1 MLPKEE
7 QEAMMRDRK
16 RQWKTEK
23 SKGTFNR
30 TVMENLNVD
39 ISIIGAGFS
48 GTLVLANLVKETQG
62 NCSIAIIDHLESFNK
77 GIAYNPSSSMFLLN
91 VATKRMSAFPED
103 PDHFLNWVCKQNEFE
118 LFSREALANS
128 FLPRDIYRQYLSSI
142 WSETLS
148 LAKSKNIQV
157 ECIYS
162 FAKNIFTTDEIYLIE
177 TENGETIR
185 TKQLVLATGNQT
197 PSNRILKNKLE
208 VTHPRYFQNPWKHEA
223 INNFESDLNILI
235 VGNGLTMVD
244 TTLGLV
250 ENHFQ
255 NKIYAVSPNG
265 FNVIPHL
272 HNNIAYSID
281 LNLEDPEFSLTH
293 LLRKVNAEVKKLSQ
307 LGITSEPVVDAL
319 RSKTQEIWK
328 KLTVDEKR
336 SFMRH
341 LRHIWGVS
349 RHRIAPHVYRKIQN
363 LRINKKL
370 AVIAGEIHKISDQGT
385 HLEVTLFN
393 KKSKKIKTIKV
404 SRIINCTGPQT
415 NLKESENQLLHKL
428 FMEGFLSQDE
438 LNLGT
443 RIDLSTYE
451 IINSTNQV
459 VPCFFTLGVNL
470 KGELWESVAV
480 PELKVQAKE
489 VAHQMVARLQTQ
501 EHAHKENLENVQE
514 EVK

>member
-1 MLPKEE
+1 
-7 QEAMMRDRK
+7 
-16 RQWKTEK
+16 
-23 SKGTFNR
+23 
-30 TVMENLNVD
+30 
-39 ISIIGAGFS
+39 
-48 GTLVLANLVKETQG
+48 
-62 NCSIAIIDHLESFNK
+62 
-77 GIAYNPSSSMFLLN
+77 
-91 VATKRMSAFPED
+91 
-103 PDHFLNWVCKQNEFE
+103 
-118 LFSREALANS
+118 
-128 FLPRDIYRQYLSSI
+128 
-142 WSETLS
+142 
-148 LAKSKNIQV
+148 
-157 ECIYS
+157 
-162 FAKNIFTTDEIYLIE
+162 
-177 TENGETIR
+177 
-185 TKQLVLATGNQT
+185 
-197 PSNRILKNKLE
+197 
-208 VTHPRYFQNPWKHEA
+208 
-223 INNFESDLNILI
+223 
-235 VGNGLTMVD
+235 
-244 TTLGLV
+244 
-250 ENHFQ
+250 
-255 NKIYAVSPNG
+255 
-265 FNVIPHL
+265 
-272 HNNIAYSID
+272 
-281 LNLEDPEFSLTH
+281 
-293 LLRKVNAEVKKLSQ
+293 VKKLSQ

-363 LRINKKL
+363 LRITKKL

-443 RIDLSTYE
+443 RIDISTYE

-489 VAHQMVARLQTQ
+489 VAHRMVARLQTQ

>member
-1 MLPKEE
+1 
-7 QEAMMRDRK
+7 MMRARK

-30 TVMENLNVD
+30 NVMKNLNVD
-39 ISIIGAGFS
+39 IAIIGAGFS
-48 GTLVLANLVKETQG
+48 GTLVLANVVKTAQK
-62 NCSIAIIDHLESFNK
+62 NCSIAIIDKLESFNK

-91 VATKRMSAFPED
+91 VATKRMSAFSDE
-103 PDHFLNWVCKQNEFE
+103 PDHFLNWVCKQNSFE

-142 WSETLS
+142 WNETLS

-162 FAKNIFTTDEIYLIE
+162 FAKNIFTADEIYLIE
-177 TENGETIR
+177 TENGETIH

-208 VTHPRYFQNPWKHEA
+208 ETHPRYFQNPWIYEA
-223 INNFESDLNILI
+223 INNFESELNILI

-265 FNVIPHL
+265 FKVIQHL
-272 HNNIAYSID
+272 HNNIAYTFD
-281 LNLEDPEFSLTH
+281 LNLDDPNFSLTY
-293 LLRKVNAEVKKLSQ
+293 LLRQVNAEVKKLSK
-307 LGITSEPVVDAL
+307 LGITSEPVVDAI

-328 KLTVDEKR
+328 KLTVAEKQ

-349 RHRIAPHVYRKIQN
+349 RHRIAPHIYRKIQN

-370 AVIAGEIHKISDQGT
+370 EVIAGEIHKISDEET

-393 KKSKKIKTIKV
+393 KKSKKFKTIQV

-415 NLKESENQLLHKL
+415 NLKESENQLLQKL

-451 IINSTNQV
+451 IIDSTNEV

-489 VAHQMVARLQTQ
+489 VAHQMVERMKTQ
-501 EHAHKENLENVQE
+501 EHAHEENLENLE
-514 EVK
+514 EDVK

>member
-1 MLPKEE
+1 MKN
-7 QEAMMRDRK
+7 
-16 RQWKTEK
+16 
-23 SKGTFNR
+23 FNA
-30 TVMENLNVD
+30 D
-39 ISIIGAGFS
+39 IAIIGAGFS
-48 GTLVLANLVKETQG
+48 GTLVLANIVKDAQES
-62 NCSIAIIDHLESFNK
+62 CSIAILDKLESFNK

-91 VATKRMSAFPED
+91 VATKRMSAFSDD
-103 PDHFLNWVCKQNEFE
+103 PDHFLNWVCKQNSFD

-128 FLPRDIYRQYLSSI
+128 FLPRDVYRQYLSSI
-142 WSETLS
+142 WDETIE
-148 LAKSKNIQV
+148 LAKTKNIQI

-162 FAKNIFTTDEIYLIE
+162 FAENINVHNDKYTVTTESGVSII
-177 TENGETIR
+177 TN
-185 TKQLVLATGNQT
+185 QVVLSTGNQT
-197 PSNRILKNKLE
+197 PSNKALRQKLE
-208 VTHPRYFQNPWKHEA
+208 IHHARYFQNPWKIET
-223 INNFESDLNILI
+223 ITNFEPDLNILI
-235 VGNGLTMVD
+235 IGNGLTMVD

-272 HNNIAYSID
+272 HNNIAYTFD
-281 LNLEDPEFSLTH
+281 LNLDDPNFSLTF
-293 LLRKVNAEVKKLSQ
+293 LVRKVNAEVKKLSK

-328 KLTVDEKR
+328 KLTVSEKK

-349 RHRIAPHVYRKIQN
+349 RHRIAPHIYRKMQN

-370 AVIAGEIHKISDQGT
+370 DVIAGEIHKISDLGT
-385 HLEVTLFN
+385 HLEVMLFN
-393 KKSKKIKTIKV
+393 KKSKKLKTIQV
-404 SRIINCTGPQT
+404 SRIINCTGPQS
-415 NLKESENQLLHKL
+415 NLKESENDLLHKL
-428 FMEGFLSQDE
+428 FIEGLLSQDE

-443 RIDLSTYE
+443 RIDLNTYE
-451 IINSTNQV
+451 ILDSNNNK
-459 VPCFFTLGVNL
+459 VPCFYTLGVNL

-489 VAHQMVARLQTQ
+489 VAEIVVVNLNKQRLATSEKTQ
-501 EHAHKENLENVQE
+501 NLV

>member
-1 MLPKEE
+1 MKN
-7 QEAMMRDRK
+7 
-16 RQWKTEK
+16 
-23 SKGTFNR
+23 FNS
-30 TVMENLNVD
+30 D
-39 ISIIGAGFS
+39 IAIIGAGFS
-48 GTLVLANLVKETQG
+48 GTLVLANIVKTAQE

-244 TTLGLV
+244 TTLGLF

-370 AVIAGEIHKISDQGT
+370 AVIAGEIHKISDAGT

-393 KKSKKIKTIKV
+393 KKSNKFKTIQV

-415 NLKESENQLLHKL
+415 NLKESENTLLHKL
-428 FMEGFLSQDE
+428 FVEGFLSQDE

-443 RIDLSTYE
+443 KIDLKTYE
-451 IINSTNQV
+451 ILDSNNKR
-459 VPCFFTLGVNL
+459 VPCFYTLGVNL
-470 KGELWESVAV
+470 KGELWESVAI

-489 VAHQMVARLQTQ
+489 VAQIAVM
-501 EHAHKENLENVQE
+501 NLNKSGHSINEKLEKLEE